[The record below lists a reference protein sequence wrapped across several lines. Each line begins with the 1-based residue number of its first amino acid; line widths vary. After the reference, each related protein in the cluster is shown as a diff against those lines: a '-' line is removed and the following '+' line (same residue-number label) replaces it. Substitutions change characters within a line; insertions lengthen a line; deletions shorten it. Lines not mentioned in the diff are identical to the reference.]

1 MSSRVGFVIL
11 LFAFA
16 FAGPALAADSGDA
29 PSLRRFALVASSNN
43 GGPDRTRLRFANSD
57 AESLAHVLASLG
69 GVQARDVLL
78 IREASRSALREAFEQ
93 VKNQIAAERR
103 PQVRRELFVYY
114 SGHSDEDG
122 LLLGGE
128 RVGYGELRQWID
140 GTGAEV
146 RIAVLDSCAS
156 GALIR
161 LKGGVR
167 RQAFLSDAS
176 TQARGHAFL
185 TASSAD
191 EAAQES
197 DRIGAAFFTHYLLSG
212 MRGAADSNRDGR
224 VTLNE
229 AYQFAYNE
237 TLQRTETSRAG
248 AQHPAYDIQL
258 AGTGDLVITDLHGS
272 NARLVLGREL
282 YGRIYVRDAS
292 GHLLVEL
299 HKEPSYPVEL
309 GLEPGA
315 YRVVMDSDG
324 RIFEAKAELADG
336 GRIELGKNQFSAVA
350 PMLST
355 RRGDEFVPVAQ
366 PPLGPNLP
374 APRIYKDVAFDLVL
388 APGVRLSGPSELP
401 VRNHVV
407 LGLVG
412 HSDSLHGLQ
421 LSLAGNIAQYE
432 MVGAQVGGFYQ
443 LSYGPARGAQLAW
456 GMNMALGGL
465 RGIQVAPFAN
475 ILNGDLHGLQAAMLN
490 INRGSLHGVKA
501 GLLNINRGSL
511 HGLEAG
517 LVNLNT
523 GEAHGIEAGLVNVV
537 KSDVHGLQAGLINM
551 AWRATESSGAQVGL
565 ANANGSV
572 GMFDG
577 AQVGLVNVGRK
588 VHGAQVGLVN
598 MADEVEGAQVGLVNF
613 ARKNDGASIG
623 ILPIVLDGY
632 NHGLLWYSDTSV
644 VNLGAKLGTRHV
656 YVVLGAGMTRDRASN
671 GDREFSC
678 TFGIGGH
685 ITPSHGPLFFD
696 VDAVGTSFATLDHW
710 QDEHRQINSLRLQ
723 AGYQFAPHFAVVAGP
738 TLNVQVAQNP
748 DDRAPRSIGWAE
760 QVWHNGG
767 YVVRMYPGLLAGLQ
781 F

>member
-1 MSSRVGFVIL
+1 MSSRIGLVVLPSLVAL
-11 LFAFA
+11 LFAS
-16 FAGPALAADSGDA
+16 AGPALAADPGDA
-29 PSLRRFALVASSNN
+29 PSLRRFALVASAND
-43 GGPDRTRLRFANSD
+43 GGPSRTHLRFANSD
-57 AESLAHVLASLG
+57 AESLARVLASLG
-69 GVQARDVLL
+69 GVQGRDVLL
-78 IREASRSALREAFEQ
+78 IREASRSALQDAFAQ
-93 VKNQIAAERR
+93 VGKQIAGERR

-128 RVGYGELRQWID
+128 RVGYRELRQWID

-258 AGTGDLVITDLHGS
+258 AGTGDLVITDLHTS
-272 NARLVLGREL
+272 NARLILGREL
-282 YGRIYVRDAS
+282 FGRIYVRDAS

-299 HKEPSYPVEL
+299 RKEPSYPVEL
-309 GLEPGA
+309 GLEPGV
-315 YRVVMDSDG
+315 YRVVMDNDG
-324 RIFEAKAELADG
+324 RIFEARAELANG
-336 GRIELGKNQFSAVA
+336 GRVELNKNQFSAVA

-355 RRGDEFVPVAQ
+355 RRGDNFVPVAQ

-374 APRIYKDVAFDLVL
+374 APRRYKDVSFDLVL
-388 APGVRLSGPSELP
+388 APGVRLSGPSDLP
-401 VRNHVV
+401 IRNRFV
-407 LGLVG
+407 LGVVG

-432 MVGAQVGGFYQ
+432 MVGAQVAGFYQ
-443 LSYGPARGAQLAW
+443 LSYGPARGAQLAS
-456 GMNMALGGL
+456 GVNMALGGM
-465 RGIQVAPFAN
+465 RGAQLAWLAN
-475 ILNGDLHGLQAAMLN
+475 VSNGDFRGFQAALFN
-490 INRGSLHGVKA
+490 ISRGSLRGAEVGLVNVAAGSVRGVQ
-501 GLLNINRGSL
+501 
-511 HGLEAG
+511 AG
-517 LVNLNT
+517 LVNL
-523 GEAHGIEAGLVNVV
+523 V
-537 KSDVHGLQAGLINM
+537 KSDVHGLQAGLVNL
-551 AWRATESSGAQVGL
+551 AGPAAESGGAQLGL
-565 ANANGSV
+565 ANVNGSV
-572 GMFDG
+572 EMYDG
-577 AQVGLVNVGRK
+577 AMVGLVNVGRK

-598 MADEVEGAQVGLVNF
+598 VAGEVEGAQVGLVNF
-613 ARKNDGASIG
+613 ARKNQGASIAL
-623 ILPIVLDGY
+623 LPIVLDGY
-632 NHGLLWYSDTSV
+632 NHGLLWYSDQSAINV
-644 VNLGAKLGTRHV
+644 GAKLGTRHV
-656 YVVLGAGMTRDRASN
+656 YVVLGAGMTRDRYTN
-671 GDREFSC
+671 GHREFSSI
-678 TFGIGGH
+678 FGIGGH
-685 ITPSHGPLFFD
+685 ITPVRGPLFFD
-696 VDAVGTSFATLDHW
+696 VDLTNTQFATNGDYH
-710 QDEHRQINSLRLQ
+710 QEKRQLGSLRLQ
-723 AGYQFAPHFAVVAGP
+723 VGWQFASHFAVIAGP
-738 TLNVQVAQNP
+738 TLNLQVAQEP
-748 DDRAPRSIGWAE
+748 DDRAPRGIGFAE
-760 QVWHNGG
+760 KVWHSSD
-767 YVVRMYPGLLAGLQ
+767 YTVRMYPGLIAGLQ

>member
-1 MSSRVGFVIL
+1 MSSRSALPSLLAL
-11 LFAFA
+11 LFAA
-16 FAGPALAADSGDA
+16 ARPALAADPGDA
-29 PSLRRFALVASSNN
+29 PSLRRFALVASAND
-43 GGPDRTRLRFANSD
+43 GGPGRTRLRFANSD
-57 AESLAHVLASLG
+57 AESLSRVLASLG
-69 GVQARDVLL
+69 GVQARDILL
-78 IREASRSALREAFEQ
+78 IHEASRTALQDAFER
-93 VKNQIAAERR
+93 VKRQIAAERR

-128 RVGYGELRQWID
+128 RVGYKELRQWID

-185 TASSAD
+185 TSSSAD

-212 MRGAADSNRDGR
+212 MRGAADNNHDGR

-229 AYQFAYNE
+229 AYQFAYDE
-237 TLQRTETSRAG
+237 TLRRTETSRAG

-258 AGTGDLVITDLHGS
+258 AGTGDLVITDLHTS

-282 YGRIYVRDAS
+282 AGRIYVRDAS

-299 HKEPSYPVEL
+299 RKEPSYPVEL
-309 GLEPGA
+309 GLDPGA
-315 YRVVMDSDG
+315 YRVVLDSDG

-336 GRIELGKNQFSAVA
+336 GRVEINQSQFSAVA

-355 RRGDEFVPVAQ
+355 RRGDQGADFVQ

-374 APRIYKDVAFDLVL
+374 APRRFKDVSFDLVL
-388 APGVRLSGPSELP
+388 APGVRVSGPSDLP
-401 VRNHVV
+401 VRHHCV

-443 LSYGPARGAQLAW
+443 LSYGPARGAQIAW
-456 GMNMALGGL
+456 GVNMALGGL
-465 RGIQVAPFAN
+465 RGAQVAPFAN
-475 ILNGDLHGLQAAMLN
+475 VSNGDVRGAQVSMVN
-490 INRGSLHGVKA
+490 INRGSLRGVEA
-501 GLLNINRGSL
+501 GLVNVATGDLRGVQA
-511 HGLEAG
+511 GLVNVLSSDVKDPQTGPPNLTGPAAESSGVQAG
-517 LVNLNT
+517 LVNLNR
-523 GEAHGIEAGLVNVV
+523 GFG
-537 KSDVHGLQAGLINM
+537 M
-551 AWRATESSGAQVGL
+551 YSGA
-565 ANANGSV
+565 
-572 GMFDG
+572 M
-577 AQVGLVNVGRK
+577 VGLVNVGRK
-588 VHGAQVGLVN
+588 IRGAQVGLVN
-598 MADEVEGAQVGLVNF
+598 FASEVEGAQVGLVNF
-613 ARKNDGASIG
+613 ANKNQGASIAL
-623 ILPIVLDGY
+623 LPIVLDGY
-632 NHGLLWYSDTSV
+632 HRGLLWYSPESAL
-644 VNLGAKLGTRHV
+644 NLGAKLGTKHV
-656 YVVLGAGMTRDRASN
+656 YVVLGVGMTRDRYTN
-671 GDREFSC
+671 GHREFSS

-685 ITPSHGPLFFD
+685 VTPVPGPFFLD
-696 VDAVGTSFATLDHW
+696 IDATWTQFATIAHW
-710 QDEHRQINSLRLQ
+710 QHEERAITSLRLQ
-723 AGYQFAPHFAVVAGP
+723 AGWQFARHLAVIAGP
-738 TLNVQVAQNP
+738 TLNVQSAQDP
-748 DDRAPRSIGWAE
+748 DDRAPRGVGFAE
-760 QVWHNGG
+760 QVWHRRD
-767 YVVRMYPGLLAGLQ
+767 YTFRMYPGLVAGLQ

>member
-1 MSSRVGFVIL
+1 MSSRFGFVVLPSL
-11 LFAFA
+11 LALA
-16 FAGPALAADSGDA
+16 SAAPALAADPGDA
-29 PSLRRFALVASSNN
+29 PSLRRFALVASSND
-43 GGPDRTRLRFANSD
+43 GGPGRAHLRFANSD
-57 AESLAHVLASLG
+57 AESLARVLASLG
-69 GVQARDVLL
+69 GVQGRDVLL
-78 IREASRSALREAFEQ
+78 IREASRTALQDAFAQ
-93 VKNQIAAERR
+93 VGKQIAAERR

-128 RVGYGELRQWID
+128 RVGYRELRQWID
-140 GTGAEV
+140 GTAAEV

-258 AGTGDLVITDLHGS
+258 AGTGDLVITDLHTS

-282 YGRIYVRDAS
+282 FGRIYVRDAS

-299 HKEPSYPVEL
+299 RKEPSYPVEL

-324 RIFEAKAELADG
+324 HIFEAKADLANG
-336 GRIELGKNQFSAVA
+336 GRVELNRNQFSAVA

-401 VRNHVV
+401 IRNHFV

-412 HSDSLHGLQ
+412 HSDSLRGLQ
-421 LSLAGNIAQYE
+421 LSPAGNIAQYE

-443 LSYGPARGAQLAW
+443 LSYGPARGAQLAS
-456 GMNMALGGL
+456 GVNMALGGM
-465 RGIQVAPFAN
+465 RGAQLAGLAN
-475 ILNGDLHGLQAAMLN
+475 VSNGDLRGFQAALVN
-490 INRGSLHGVKA
+490 FNRGSL
-501 GLLNINRGSL
+501 RG
-511 HGLEAG
+511 A
-517 LVNLNT
+517 
-523 GEAHGIEAGLVNVV
+523 EAGLVNVNAGTLRGVQVGLVNLV
-537 KSDVHGLQAGLINM
+537 KSDAHGVQAGPIDVNGP
-551 AWRATESSGAQVGL
+551 AAESSGSQVGL
-565 ANANGSV
+565 ANVNASV
-572 GMFDG
+572 GKYDG
-577 AQVGLVNVGRK
+577 AMVGLVNVGRK

-598 MADEVEGAQVGLVNF
+598 VAGEVEGAQVGLVNF
-613 ARKNDGASIG
+613 ARKNQGASIG
-623 ILPIVLDGY
+623 LLPIVLDGY
-632 NHGLLWYSDTSV
+632 NHGLLWYSDQSAL
-644 VNLGAKLGTRHV
+644 NLGAKLGTRHV
-656 YVVLGAGMTRDRASN
+656 YVVLGAGMTRDRYTN

-685 ITPSHGPLFFD
+685 ITPLRGRLFFD
-696 VDAVGTSFATLDHW
+696 VDLTNTQFSTTGNWH
-710 QDEHRQINSLRLQ
+710 QERRQLSSLRLQ
-723 AGYQFAPHFAVVAGP
+723 VGWQFAPHLAAVAGP
-738 TLNVQVAQNP
+738 TLNLQVAQNP
-748 DDRAPRSIGWAE
+748 DDRAPRGIGFAE
-760 QVWHNGG
+760 QVWHSSD
-767 YVVRMYPGLLAGLQ
+767 YTVRMYPGLIAGLQ

>member
-1 MSSRVGFVIL
+1 MRFRPIL
-11 LFAFA
+11 PVLLLLASA
-16 FAGPALAADSGDA
+16 RPALAADPGDA

-43 GGPDRTRLRFANSD
+43 GGPDRVRLRFANSD

-78 IREASRSALREAFEQ
+78 VREASRTALREAFEQ

-122 LLLGGE
+122 LLLGGD
-128 RVGYGELRQWID
+128 RVGYKELRQWID

-146 RIAVLDSCAS
+146 RIVVLDSCAS

-258 AGTGDLVITDLHGS
+258 AGTGDLVITDLHSS

-299 HKEPSYPVEL
+299 RKEPSYPVEL

-324 RIFEAKAELADG
+324 HIFEAKAELADG
-336 GRIELGKNQFSAVA
+336 GRVELGKNQFSAVA

-355 RRGDEFVPVAQ
+355 RRGDEFVFIAQ

-401 VRNHVV
+401 IRNRFV
-407 LGLVG
+407 LGVVG
-412 HSDSLHGLQ
+412 HSDSLRGLQ

-432 MVGAQVGGFYQ
+432 MVGAQIGGFYQ
-443 LSYGPARGAQLAW
+443 LSYGPARGAQLGW
-456 GMNMALGGL
+456 GVNMAMGGL
-465 RGIQVAPFAN
+465 RGAQLAWLAN
-475 ILNGDLHGLQAAMLN
+475 ISNGEMRGFQAALIN
-490 INRGSLHGVKA
+490 VNRGSFVGAEASLV
-501 GLLNINRGSL
+501 NVNTGSL
-511 HGLEAG
+511 RGVQAG
-517 LVNLNT
+517 LVNL
-523 GEAHGIEAGLVNVV
+523 V
-537 KSDVHGLQAGLINM
+537 KSDVHGVQAGLVNVTGL
-551 AWRATESSGAQVGL
+551 ATESSGAQVGL

-572 GMFDG
+572 AMYDG
-577 AQVGLVNVGRK
+577 AMVGLVNVGRK

-598 MADEVEGAQVGLVNF
+598 VAGEVEGAQIGLVNF

-623 ILPIVLDGY
+623 LLPIVLDGY

-656 YVVLGAGMTRDRASN
+656 YVVLGAGMTRDRYTN
-671 GDREFSC
+671 GNREFSSS
-678 TFGIGGH
+678 FGIGGH
-685 ITPSHGPLFFD
+685 ITPVRGPLFFD
-696 VDAVGTSFATLDHW
+696 IDAVGTSFATLDRWH
-710 QDEHRQINSLRLQ
+710 DEHRQINSLRLQ
-723 AGYQFAPHFAVVAGP
+723 VGWQFAPHLAVIAGP

-760 QVWHNGG
+760 QVWHRGD